1 MGAAPIGRSHGRRTI
16 EKRLSASFVG
26 RPLFEVAETEG
37 SEPTVQEWARLRP
50 YLFKTAHQKRAG
62 NPSNVP

>member
-26 RPLFEVAETEG
+26 RPLFEVAETEAAKLPRG
-37 SEPTVQEWARLRP
+37 MSALRAYVTP
-50 YLFKTAHQKRAG
+50 LITPAG
-62 NPSNVP
+62 AKLTGAYA

>member
-37 SEPTVQEWARLRP
+37 FEPQLFGVRRRP
-50 YLFKTAHQKRAG
+50 
-62 NPSNVP
+62 

>member
-26 RPLFEVAETEG
+26 RLLFEVAETEAAHSTSQG
-37 SEPTVQEWARLRP
+37 RSGRL
-50 YLFKTAHQKRAG
+50 
-62 NPSNVP
+62 